1 MAYRG
6 YRRRSYRSY
15 SYSRASY
22 YTPISQAAVLRQKA
36 SSEAMK
42 FVRQAF
48 FSLDYSRLERYFN
61 QYGRQHGSSSASYA
75 RRTYPSWKSGAVGM
89 SGQTATRILEIV
101 PAILSRQDQL
111 KLLEIYIPFLQ
122 QSLAETFR
130 ESLGNKV
137 IPLLELSTF
146 YRSAE
151 EMAKKVSLPVD
162 WFVKGVFTEDE
173 LAHFQEIIRFLL
185 IQRLERSFTNVVRD
199 LIALHN
205 ACREQSLQI
214 ELNYR
219 ISALGAQV
227 ELESA
232 QGVQNLSYRPSYQF
246 DQSKVTDD
254 IRGMLLRHVAETL
267 IQDEASQK
275 LATGMQ
281 NIALHEL
288 AATLGSIEKANNPNA
303 EAHSTLRIEAKGG
316 IAVLEINKISVALL
330 QQAITQA
337 RFKQAALVIAAIF
350 LLILIA
356 NLFDG
361 KNGGLGILLL
371 FIGLFFG
378 GSLWYSWKEEAESNQ
393 KQIDR
398 YELAKRKIF
407 SKK

>member
-1 MAYRG
+1 MD
-6 YRRRSYRSY
+6 
-15 SYSRASY
+15 
-22 YTPISQAAVLRQKA
+22 QARHLMPVGLIPVGNPAL
-36 SSEAMK
+36 SECP
-42 FVRQAF
+42 VRQPA
-48 FSLDYSRLERYFN
+48 
-61 QYGRQHGSSSASYA
+61 
-75 RRTYPSWKSGAVGM
+75 
-89 SGQTATRILEIV
+89 RILEIV

-185 IQRLERSFTNVVRD
+185 IPRLERSFTNVVSD

-378 GSLWYSWKEEAESNQ
+378 GSLWYSWKDEAESNQ